1 MTVEADT
8 RQERVV
14 GRVWAVRLDPYGRPY
29 AGTVRLSCSRPACPD
44 QRFGSAAAGRK
55 AAVDHI
61 NMHLA
66 RIRESGGPR
75 GGAWCACRATN
86 CAWHAPGPAAGE
98 RGGMRRA
105 AQTERCGGSVVL
117 TVHADRAGRLW
128 RIAEMCARCAA
139 ATTDCR
145 VLDTAPP
152 PARTAPAQAPQAPDH
167 PAARREPTGGTG
179 KNDVVAVFSHHSPS
193 PAAGPPSP
201 AAGTAPLPR
210 ARASSSAGTSRRAKR
225 WGKIA
230 QRTVPR
236 DLQPDDLRAEL
247 IELGD
252 AFRAYQKCPEP
263 DLALLARLHERKAAA
278 FQRWADV
285 SGDGSLLREA
295 RRAEKAARTT
305 LWIHENRSGRPSS
318 DTAGG
323 SVPQVEWLLTRQQ
336 AGHARTVLD
345 YVTARAPHPEAGA
358 HLAVL
363 MLTLRAARAGA
374 GNVTGQ
380 DLTGWLRDD
389 AEQVLERLATDGW
402 LRLPGTV
409 GEALA
414 SRPENPTTVTVP
426 SLLPDRPRPFTFGKT
441 TRSRISG
448 WAQKAAGDRK
458 IRKKKLSTA
467 TRLLALYTA
476 AHARPDGHLGHAGH
490 GGLRLDQAAA
500 FCALPPKA
508 ITEHAELLTAA
519 EWLTEA
525 DTSQG
530 TLRGRLAERVLPLG
544 GRL

>member
-1 MTVEADT
+1 MTVEAST
-8 RQERVV
+8 QQERVV
-14 GRVWAVRLDPYGRPY
+14 GRVWTVRLDPYGRPS

-44 QRFGSAAAGRK
+44 ERFGSAAAGRK

-75 GGAWCACRATN
+75 GGAWCACRAAD
-86 CAWHAPGPAAGE
+86 CAWHAPDPTAGG
-98 RGGMRRA
+98 RGGVRRSA
-105 AQTERCGGSVVL
+105 ELERCGGSVVL
-117 TVHADRAGRLW
+117 TVYADRAGRLW

-145 VLDTAPP
+145 VLDTAAP
-152 PARTAPAQAPQAPDH
+152 PARTAPAEAPQAPDG
-167 PAARREPTGGTG
+167 PAARREPTGATG
-179 KNDVVAVFSHHSPS
+179 KNGAAAVFSHRGPS
-193 PAAGPPSP
+193 PAAGLSSP
-201 AAGTAPLPR
+201 AAGPAPLPG
-210 ARASSSAGTSRRAKR
+210 ARAGSSAGTSRRAQR

-230 QRTVPR
+230 QRIVPH

-252 AFRAYQKCPEP
+252 AFRAYQERPEP
-263 DLALLARLHERKAAA
+263 DLALLAGLHERKAAA

-285 SGDGSLLREA
+285 SGDGALLHEA
-295 RRAEKAARTT
+295 RRAQKAARTT
-305 LWIHENRSGRPSS
+305 LEMHENRSGRPSG
-318 DTAGG
+318 DTAGD

-345 YVTARAPHPEAGA
+345 YVTAHAPYAEAGT

-363 MLTLRAARAGA
+363 MFTLRAARAGT
-374 GNVTGQ
+374 GNITGQ
-380 DLTGWLRDD
+380 ELTGWLQEDT
-389 AEQVLERLATDGW
+389 EQVLERLATGGW

-409 GEALA
+409 GEALG
-414 SRPENPTTVTVP
+414 SRPESPTTVTVP
-426 SLLPDRPRPFTFGKT
+426 SLLPGRPRPFSFGKT

-458 IRKKKLSTA
+458 IRKKKLSAA

-476 AHARPDGHLGHAGH
+476 AHARPDGHLGLAGH
-490 GGLRLDQAAA
+490 GGLRLDEAAA
-500 FCALPPKA
+500 FCALPPEA

-519 EWLTEA
+519 DWLTEA

-530 TLRGRLAERVLPLG
+530 TLRGRLAERILPLG